1 MRARGSG
8 LSGGPAWA
16 GCLTMADRQ
25 VSREIFE
32 AIMSEMVGTVRMNR
46 GAAASGAMRSAPR
59 PRPQAYGDNFQDV
72 PMRSPLES
80 RRGAFT
86 GPSRRDFESEQTSAP
101 FLERRRSRS
110 PLRDDDPYFSRRPVV
125 NDDFGQQRS
134 REQEFRIAA
143 QRNSSPLGSPEQLFA
158 RSVPARVDPER
169 FPMRGDGGLFSPRGD
184 GARFHPRGDGVPF
197 PLRGDGE
204 RFPPRADG
212 GPFPQRGEG
221 ERLHLWGEGGRVPP
235 RSEGGLFPL
244 RGDVGLF
251 PPRRG
256 GVVGG
261 AFFTPGDG
269 GPISARGRGGKFGQ
283 RPEGTFPVR
292 GRGGAAVRGGS
303 VRGATRGR
311 GGSSS
316 NALSVTKPG
325 TTMDKKTKAALESST
340 KIATWAGFHRINA
353 NDYRRKNPAQSALD
367 TETAVNTLAMFK
379 QPFPPEL
386 RSRCFYLIKL
396 FNHAALKKTNL
407 DKDLVTLLMENN
419 VITSPKDIRDYINP
433 FDQYLTSLQHY
444 LLKSAHPLFLACN
457 TFEVNVNTGYYTP
470 ANIFS
475 ALKKTIFYCRQ
486 SLLLFGQTYS
496 LATYLRQSRIL
507 KVLGIGEEA
516 PKPADFPNMDD
527 SYLFGTKYLAQLKT
541 WLKKSGH
548 QLTLNKNIDVPKE
561 KEEQVLQAKLKDSE
575 VQGLKPADP
584 KVLETVDTLLQ
595 NAIETW
601 KERDSTDAEKPEKEK
616 PDFWFLFDENSHE
629 YKYYR
634 LKLAELQKLKQA
646 TTERTV
652 QTDDKTPEELA
663 AESKSMLYAR
673 KAKEVKK
680 KIMKGVVSSK
690 HKKIGKTVTGALS
703 AKKKSTGNQ
712 ATDKSDD
719 AAANSEDSSDDEC
732 SGVDSKTRETV
743 HNLARL
749 IIEMGS
755 DSKTF
760 NTDSISSNPDFWFLK
775 EEDSEAY
782 KYYQKK
788 LAEFKEAKP
797 TSGSS
802 KVKEEP
808 GDAQVSESGD
818 GNSEDSKPALQEPE
832 ASDEEDDEDQEQAE
846 CEAES
851 NASESAPSTPTHSRK
866 RGRPTKASPLKSPK
880 RGRVG
885 ELSKVEEPVTVA
897 NEKPSGRP
905 ALRKKQ
911 AKQNEEEEED
921 EGVKL
926 GTGSGDDEPAA
937 PDQQSKQ
944 DAADALTKETGKR
957 TRKKKAD

>member
-1 MRARGSG
+1 
-8 LSGGPAWA
+8 
-16 GCLTMADRQ
+16 
-25 VSREIFE
+25 
-32 AIMSEMVGTVRMNR
+32 MVGTVRMNR
-46 GAAASGAMRSAPR
+46 GAGASGPMRAAPR
-59 PRPQAYGDNFQDV
+59 PRPQVYGDNFQDV
-72 PMRSPLES
+72 PIRSPLES
-80 RRGAFT
+80 RRGGFT
-86 GPSRRDFESEQTSAP
+86 GPSRRDFESERSIGP

-110 PLRDDDPYFSRRPVV
+110 PLRDEDPYFSRRAAV

-143 QRNSSPLGSPEQLFA
+143 QRNPSPLRSPEQLFG
-158 RSVPARVDPER
+158 RSVPPRVDPER
-169 FPMRGDGGLFSPRGD
+169 FPMRGDGGPFSPRGN
-184 GARFHPRGDGVPF
+184 GARFHPRGDGGPF
-197 PLRGDGE
+197 VRGDGE
-204 RFPPRADG
+204 RFPPRADVG
-212 GPFPQRGEG
+212 TFPQRGEG
-221 ERLHLWGEGGRVPP
+221 ERLHLWGEGGRLPL
-235 RSEGGLFPL
+235 RSEGGLFPP
-244 RGDVGLF
+244 RGDGGPF
-251 PPRRG
+251 PPRGG
-256 GVVGG
+256 GVSG
-261 AFFTPGDG
+261 AFFPPGDG
-269 GPISARGRGGKFGQ
+269 GPVSARGRGGKFGQ
-283 RPEGTFPVR
+283 RSEGAFPVR
-292 GRGGAAVRGGS
+292 GRGAAARGGS
-303 VRGATRGR
+303 ARGSTRGR
-311 GGSSS
+311 GASSS

-325 TTMDKKTKAALESST
+325 TTMDKKSKAALECST

-407 DKDLVTLLMENN
+407 DKDLVTLLIENN

-433 FDQYLTSLQHY
+433 FDQHLMSLQHY

-470 ANIFS
+470 VNIFS

-486 SLLLFGQTYS
+486 ALLLFGQTYS

-507 KVLGIGEEA
+507 KVLGIGEDA
-516 PKPADFPNMDD
+516 PKPADFPNMED
-527 SYLFGTKYLAQLKT
+527 SYLFGTKYIAQLKT

-548 QLTLNKNIDVPKE
+548 QLKLNKNIDVPKE
-561 KEEQVLQAKLKDSE
+561 KEEQVMEAKLKDSE

-584 KVLETVDTLLQ
+584 KVLETVDKLLQ
-595 NAIETW
+595 NAIDTW

-616 PDFWFLFDENSHE
+616 PDFWFLFDENCQE

-663 AESKSMLYAR
+663 AESKSLLYAR

-690 HKKIGKTVTGALS
+690 HKKTGKTLTGALS
-703 AKKKSTGNQ
+703 AKKKQTGDQ
-712 ATDKSDD
+712 ATDKSEN
-719 AAANSEDSSDDEC
+719 AVGNSEDSSDGES

-749 IIEMGS
+749 VTEMGP
-755 DSKTF
+755 DSKDF
-760 NTDSISSNPDFWFLK
+760 STDSITSNPDFWFLK

-788 LAEFKEAKP
+788 LAEFKEAKS
-797 TSGSS
+797 TSGSAT
-802 KVKEEP
+802 VKEEP
-808 GDAQVSESGD
+808 SDAPASEPGD
-818 GNSEDSKPALQEPE
+818 GNSEESKPALQEPD
-832 ASDEEDDEDQEQAE
+832 ASDEEEDEDQDQAE

-880 RGRVG
+880 KGRVG

-911 AKQNEEEEED
+911 AKQNEEEEDD

-926 GTGSGDDEPAA
+926 GTGSGDEEPVVTS
-937 PDQQSKQ
+937 QQSKQ
-944 DAADALTKETGKR
+944 DAADVLTKETGKR